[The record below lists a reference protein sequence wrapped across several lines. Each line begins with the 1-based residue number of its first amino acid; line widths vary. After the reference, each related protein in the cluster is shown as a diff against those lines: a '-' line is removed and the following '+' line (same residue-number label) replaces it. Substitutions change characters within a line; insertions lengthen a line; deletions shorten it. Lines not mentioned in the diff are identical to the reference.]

1 VSKEKNNIMETQIME
16 TNFSVQ
22 SVSIEL
28 PAEKVFNF
36 IADPSNLPKW
46 TNAFKTADNKSAL
59 LVTPAGEMKIGLETK
74 ASKET
79 GTIDWYMKMPDG
91 SVGKA
96 YSRVVENSDRKSI
109 YSFILLAPPVPI
121 EKLEGTLKEQEEILR
136 KELKNLKRI
145 LE

>member
-1 VSKEKNNIMETQIME
+1 METQTME

-22 SVSIEL
+22 SVSIDL
-28 PAEKVFNF
+28 SAEKVFNF

-46 TNAFKTADNKSAL
+46 TNAFKSADHKSAL
-59 LVTPAGEMKIGLETK
+59 FVTPAGEMKIGLETK

-79 GTIDWYMKMPDG
+79 GAIDWYMKMPDG

-96 YSRVVENSDRKSI
+96 YSRVVENSDGKSI
-109 YSFILLAPPVPI
+109 YSFMLLAPPVPI
-121 EKLEGTLKEQEEILR
+121 EKLEGTLKEQEAILI

>member
-1 VSKEKNNIMETQIME
+1 METQITE
-16 TNFSVQ
+16 TNFSVR
-22 SVSIEL
+22 SVSIDL
-28 PAEKVFNF
+28 PAEEVFNF

-46 TNAFKTADNKSAL
+46 TTAFKSAGNKSAL
-59 LVTPAGEMKIGLETK
+59 LVTPTGEMNIGLTTI

-96 YSRVVENSDRKSI
+96 FSRVVENSDGKSI
-109 YSFILLAPPVPI
+109 YSFILLAPPVPL
-121 EKLEGTLKEQEEILR
+121 EKLEGTLKEQQMILD

-145 LE
+145 LK

>member
-1 VSKEKNNIMETQIME
+1 MKTKIME

-22 SVSIEL
+22 SISIDL
-28 PAEKVFNF
+28 SAEEVFNF

-46 TNAFKTADNKSAL
+46 TTAFKSADNKSAL
-59 LVTPAGEMKIGLETK
+59 LVTPTGKMKIGLTTK

-96 YSRVVENSDRKSI
+96 FSRVVENSDGKSI

-121 EKLEGTLKEQEEILR
+121 EKLEGTLREQEVILE

-145 LE
+145 LK

>member
-1 VSKEKNNIMETQIME
+1 VSKEKNNIMEMQIKE

-22 SVSIEL
+22 SVSIDL
-28 PAEKVFNF
+28 SAEKVFNF
-36 IADPSNLPKW
+36 IADPLNLPKW
-46 TNAFKTADNKSAL
+46 TNAFKDANDKSAL
-59 LVTPAGEMKIGLETK
+59 FVTPAGEMKIGLETK
-74 ASKET
+74 ASKES

-96 YSRVVENSDRKSI
+96 YSRVVENSDGKSI

-121 EKLEGTLKEQEEILR
+121 EKLEGTLKEQEEILS
-136 KELKNLKRI
+136 KELKKLKRI

>member
-1 VSKEKNNIMETQIME
+1 ME

-22 SVSIEL
+22 SVSIDL
-28 PAEKVFNF
+28 PAEEVFNF

-46 TNAFKTADNKSAL
+46 TTAFKSADNKSAL
-59 LVTPAGEMKIGLETK
+59 LVTPTGKMKIGLTTK
-74 ASKET
+74 ASKEI

-96 YSRVVENSDRKSI
+96 FSRVVENADGKSI

-121 EKLEGTLKEQEEILR
+121 EKLEGTLREQEVILE

-145 LE
+145 LK